1 MDYTQYGEQSFLSE
15 YSKKINGGVLVD
27 IGAADGITH
36 SNSKW
41 LIEQGWS
48 ALLVEPN
55 EYNYNK
61 LVNLHKDNHKVII
74 ENCGC
79 SNETLD
85 NVKFFINK
93 NDDMEQCSTF
103 SEEFSTNVK
112 NYYNCEYVESTSN
125 LIKTSELLK
134 KHNIT
139 HIDFISI
146 DAEGYDSIII
156 DGINFNDVVIDLI
169 CVENINYNCINNL
182 VNLGYSLI
190 HETIGNKFYKR
201 II

>member
-15 YSKKINGGVLVD
+15 YAKKINSGVLVD
-27 IGAADGITH
+27 IGAADGVTH

-55 EYNYNK
+55 EYNFNK
-61 LVNLHKDNHKVII
+61 LVNLHKDNHKVIL
-74 ENCGC
+74 EHCGC
-79 SNETLD
+79 SDKTLKD
-85 NVKFFINK
+85 VIFFINK

-103 SEEFSTNVK
+103 SEEFSINVK
-112 NYYNCEYVESTSN
+112 NYYNCEYVETTSN
-125 LIKTSELLK
+125 LIKTSDILK

-146 DAEGYDSIII
+146 DTEGYDEKVIEGI
-156 DGINFNDVVIDLI
+156 DFNLVNITLI
-169 CVENINYNCINNL
+169 CVENINKECIDKLTHN
-182 VNLGYSLI
+182 GYELI
-190 HETIGNKFYKR
+190 YETSGNKFYKKM
-201 II
+201 I